1 MKNLDG
7 GGSETR
13 ERLMNKSLASVEWT
27 SNQSSGVARVAV
39 ESAN

>member
-13 ERLMNKSLASVEWT
+13 ERLMNESPASVEWA
-27 SNQSSGVARVAV
+27 SSQSSGVARAAV